1 VPTHPDVLVGLHTG
15 DDAGVVRLTGELALV
30 QTVDFITPVVDDP
43 FRFGQVAA
51 ANSLSDVY
59 AMGGSP
65 LTAMNVLAYPACDVS
80 NSTVAAILAGGADKI
95 AEAGASLVG
104 GHTVDNPELVY
115 GLAVTG
121 RVHPGRFLTNA
132 GARPGDRLV
141 LTKPLG
147 LGLLAT
153 AVKAGLAGPQDAAA
167 MAEVMAALN
176 RVAGEALQPCGA
188 DAATDVT
195 GFGFAGHALGIAR
208 ESGVDLVVQLERIP
222 VLGGAR
228 HALATGMV
236 PAGAYR
242 NRDAYRER
250 LQIRRSDAD
259 DTALLLCDPQTS
271 GGLLV
276 ALPPQQV
283 APYLDRVYGARGGDW
298 AREIGEVATG
308 AGALIVE

>member
-1 VPTHPDVLVGLHTG
+1 MLVGLHTG
-15 DDAGVVRLTGELALV
+15 DDAGVVRLTAELALV

-59 AMGGSP
+59 AMGGVP
-65 LTAMNVLAYPACDVS
+65 LTAMNLLAYPACDVAVDA
-80 NSTVAAILAGGADKI
+80 VAAILAGGSDKI

-104 GHTVDNPELVY
+104 GHTVDNPELLY
-115 GLAVTG
+115 GLSVTG
-121 RVHPGRFLTNA
+121 LVHPERFLTNA

-153 AVKAGLAGPQDAAA
+153 AVKGGLAKPEDAAG

-176 RVAGEALQPCGA
+176 RAAGEALLPCGA
-188 DAATDVT
+188 TAATDIT

-208 ESGVDLVVQLERIP
+208 ESGVDLVVHVEQLP
-222 VLGGAR
+222 LLAGAR
-228 HALATGMV
+228 QALATGLI

-242 NRDAYRER
+242 NRDAYAR
-250 LQIRRSDAD
+250 LLDLRCASPE
-259 DTALLLCDPQTS
+259 DTALLVCDPQTS

-276 ALPPQQV
+276 ALPPEQV
-283 APYLDRVYGARGGDW
+283 AQYLDRVRAAGGAW
-298 AREIGEVATG
+298 AREIGEVVAGTG
-308 AGALIVE
+308 FLTVE